1 MSLACR
7 RARGTATRLIDLAA
21 FGGRVAG
28 ARRVPGTRPFASAS
42 LARARELLAP
52 TPFDVQVG
60 ATVRVAAPRAWTGL
74 RACPADVDVRMGD
87 AYETV
92 TVQASWMNPEEDA
105 DAAPPTVTAI
115 RTEDGDVAVHLA
127 GGGGGSRARVS
138 CRIPPRFVGVDI
150 RSGGGEVFVES
161 VVEATVRV
169 ESDGGSVEFGSVRG
183 AAARVDT
190 NGGGFVAKN
199 VVADAAVDTAGGSVG
214 VGKLVG
220 RRVRVRSLGGDVR
233 LEAAYAAVLDVDT
246 AGGALELGEARA
258 GKSWNAETRGGTFR
272 AAGFAGDADARCAVD
287 TAGGACAL
295 ELRAEA
301 PGSLRVRTHGG
312 DVALGVP
319 EGFAADLRVSGR
331 VGGEE
336 VVEKRGGGI
345 AKPDRPPP
353 ARSRPRSRLRA
364 LPGTTPGRLRPRAW
378 WAGRGMSPRA
388 KLRPPRWRAGWSWT
402 RASALAT
409 ATTPKPQSSRRLLSR
424 REMRRTTSRTTAST
438 RSRTTTRTFSA
449 PFWTP
454 HRMRWVVRLM
464 IARGDRQATSSSRP
478 GRGSRRWGSG
488 SERETNSVV
497 YASEKEKKRLRS
509 LASVETRSVATSDAH
524 ARTRGLVVSHAAS
537 SAKSKASLILSR
549 CPSLQR
555 CSTSSCSAPKDKRHT
570 LQ

>member
-336 VVEKRGGGI
+336 VVEKKGGRNREAGSSS
-345 AKPDRPPP
+345 AG
-353 ARSRPRSRLRA
+353 AFA
-364 LPGTTPGRLRPRAW
+364 TPFATPRASGDDPGSAATTRLVGGTRDVAARKVAAAALACRVVVDARVGPRDGDDAETSKLSASPLAARDETDDFAYDGFDPFADDDEDVLGAVLDAAQDAVGGAADDR
-378 WAGRGMSPRA
+378 AGRPSGD
-388 KLRPPRWRAGWSWT
+388 
-402 RASALAT
+402 
-409 ATTPKPQSSRRLLSR
+409 
-424 REMRRTTSRTTAST
+424 
-438 RSRTTTRTFSA
+438 
-449 PFWTP
+449 
-454 HRMRWVVRLM
+454 VV
-464 IARGDRQATSSSRP
+464 
-478 GRGSRRWGSG
+478 
-488 SERETNSVV
+488 
-497 YASEKEKKRLRS
+497 
-509 LASVETRSVATSDAH
+509 VETRSWI
-524 ARTRGLVVSHAAS
+524 
-537 SAKSKASLILSR
+537 ASLGLG
-549 CPSLQR
+549 
-555 CSTSSCSAPKDKRHT
+555 K
-570 LQ
+570 